1 MNSIKK
7 VFYATCI
14 TFFVIELMCRV
25 FIFLFTFNTS
35 VFFYGIDK
43 TFSFNIIDLSEFK
56 FAITPDEVRK
66 NNSKILNND
75 EKILIWTFGGST
87 TEGFEPNCGHTTSSW
102 PLELSK
108 LDSNIEVVNFAKQGS
123 TTNLAIQQYFKN
135 RLNQKPNYILWA
147 NKINE
152 EFNGKAVTSNRAL
165 VFLTKFYKTIKTNF
179 IMVYLYD
186 DFLQKIN
193 KHVFKQVHEYPK
205 TGFKEYW
212 NEAIDNYNNNTKVA
226 LNLSQEDGSN
236 FYIVSIF
243 TEYNLEKD
251 QFFRKD
257 FFDLWEENAK
267 KLSKKYQINYLDTEK
282 LVRENLQYF
291 DKEKKYFCEKD
302 KVHQTVLGNQ
312 ITAKLIYNYLFN

>member
-14 TFFVIELMCRV
+14 TLFSIELICRI

-35 VFFYGIDK
+35 VFLYGIDK
-43 TFSFNIIDLSEFK
+43 TFSFNIIDLSELK
-56 FAITPDEVRK
+56 FAITPDEVSK
-66 NNSKILNND
+66 DNLKILNKN

-87 TEGFEPNCGHTTSSW
+87 TAGFEPNCGHSTSSW

-108 LDSNIEVVNFAKQGS
+108 LDNNIEVVNFAKQGT

-152 EFNGKAVTSNRAL
+152 EFNGKVVDSNRNL
-165 VFLTKFYKTIKTNF
+165 VFLTKVYKTIKTNL

-186 DFLQKIN
+186 DLLQKI
-193 KHVFKQVHEYPK
+193 KIHVFKQEIKYPK
-205 TGFKEYW
+205 TGYKEYW
-212 NEAIDNYNNNTKVA
+212 KEAIDNYNNNTKVA
-226 LNLSQEDGSN
+226 VNLSKKDGSN

-243 TEYNLEKD
+243 TEYDFDKN

-257 FFDLWEENAK
+257 FFDLWENNAK
-267 KLSKKYQINYLDTEK
+267 KLSEKYQINYLDTEK

>member
-14 TFFVIELMCRV
+14 TFFSIELICRV
-25 FIFLFTFNTS
+25 FIFLFTFNAS
-35 VFFYGIDK
+35 VFLYGIDK
-43 TFSFNIIDLSEFK
+43 TFSFNIIDLSELK
-56 FAITPDEVRK
+56 FAITPEKVSI
-66 NNSKILNND
+66 NNSKILKNN
-75 EKILIWTFGGST
+75 EKTLIWTFGGST
-87 TEGFEPNCGHTTSSW
+87 TEGFEPNCGHITSSW
-102 PLELSK
+102 PIELGK
-108 LDSNIEVVNFAKQGS
+108 LDSNIKVVNFAKQGS
-123 TTNLAIQQYFKN
+123 TTNLAIQQYFRN

-152 EFNGKAVTSNRAL
+152 EFNGKVVDSNRTL
-165 VFLTKFYKTIKTNF
+165 VFLTKIYKTLKTNL

-186 DFLQKIN
+186 DLLQKIN
-193 KHVFKQVHEYPK
+193 KHVFKQVNNYPK
-205 TGFKEYW
+205 TGFQEYW
-212 NEAIDNYNNNTKVA
+212 KEAIDNYNNNTKVA
-226 LNLSQEDGSN
+226 LNLSQEDGTK

-243 TEYNLEKD
+243 TEYNFEKN

-257 FFDLWEENAK
+257 FFDVWEENAI

-291 DKEKKYFCEKD
+291 DKNKKYFCEKD
-302 KVHQTVLGNQ
+302 KVHQTILGNQ